1 MKGITA
7 FLSGAM
13 FTGLALLTSGQVF
26 ANSDL
31 RTQLIKFSNADYS
44 GEYTFR
50 HCKAI
55 TKKPF
60 DMDAPKRKVLIIGDS
75 QACDFYNGIVETGKL
90 NSYQVSMRYIPFRCQ
105 PAFDQSVIAPKD
117 RPFCAQ
123 EERAD
128 SLKLA
133 KEQIEQA
140 DIVIFAARWK
150 PKAAQVLPYTLK
162 HLQLRAD
169 QRVIVLGNKNF
180 GKITIRKYLHLPP
193 EKLPEQVNDVPRH
206 IRDVN
211 TILEEKLAGT
221 RARFID
227 QQKVLCDGSDEQCQ
241 VFTNNRKLI
250 SYDGWHLTEP
260 GARYAG
266 AVLFKETMLG
276 EL

>member
-7 FLSGAM
+7 FLSGAVL
-13 FTGLALLTSGQVF
+13 TGFVLLTGQAA

-31 RTQLIKFSNADYS
+31 RTQLIKFSNTDYS

-60 DMDAPKRKVLIIGDS
+60 DTAVPKRKVLIIGDS

-90 NSYQVSMRYIPFRCQ
+90 DNYQVSMRYIPFRCQ
-105 PAFDQSVIAPKD
+105 PAFDKNVIAPKD

-128 SLKLA
+128 SLTLA
-133 KEQIEQA
+133 KDQIEQA

-150 PKAAQVLPYTLK
+150 PKAAQALPYTLK
-162 HLQLRAD
+162 HLKLRAN

-180 GKITIRKYLHLPP
+180 GKITIRKYLHMPP
-193 EKLPEQVNDVPRH
+193 EKLHEQMNDVPRH
-206 IRDVN
+206 VRDVN
-211 TILEEKLAGT
+211 AILEERLAGT

-266 AVLFKETMLG
+266 AVLFKETLLG